1 MTPLKKL
8 AVIAGCLL
16 AAAALASAQT
26 PPPQT
31 FGTTIYFDYST
42 NATSDGYL
50 TGSTAAKA
58 LSNKFAF
65 RRAYFTYEN
74 KISDYLKFRFRY
86 DADNTSNITSVDFV
100 KGSTKKDDKLRPF
113 IKHAYIEWAQDFL
126 QSKVDI
132 GMIETM
138 AFKLAEDRWGY
149 RSVAKTLV
157 DGYKDIT
164 GGEIDATSAD
174 LGLTWKGTISKELR
188 FGLGVHNG
196 SHYSHVETDKYKK
209 VSAYLHVVPVRG
221 FSLFGYVDM
230 EKQAVGTDSKNATTT
245 KVDAYFDMVKNLNVT
260 FEWFQYDNK
269 TLSYKLGGWSA
280 FATFKI
286 KPDKLGLFAR
296 YDAYQPNS
304 GDGSKDM
311 SLIIVGLDWF
321 AWGSFG
327 RLQPNLWIWDYNDS
341 RKGDMVFNLTF
352 FLSF

>member
-1 MTPLKKL
+1 MTVIKRL
-8 AVIAGCLL
+8 ALTAAVVLVAVGAL
-16 AAAALASAQT
+16 AAQ
-26 PPPQT
+26 QT
-31 FGTTIYFDYST
+31 FNTTIYFDYST
-42 NATSDGYL
+42 NVTNDGYR
-50 TGSTAAKA
+50 TGTDAGKA

-86 DADNTSNITSVDFV
+86 DADNTANITSVDFV
-100 KGSTKKDDKLRPF
+100 KASTKKDDKLRPF
-113 IKHAYIEWAQDFL
+113 IKHVYIEWAQDFL
-126 QSKVDI
+126 QSKVNI

-174 LGLTWKGTISKELR
+174 LGVTWKGTISKELR
-188 FGLGVHNG
+188 FGLGYHNG
-196 SHYSHVETDKYKK
+196 AHYSHVETDKYKK
-209 VSAYLHVVPVRG
+209 ISAYLQVVPLPG

-230 EKQAVGTDSKNATTT
+230 EKQPVGTSSKDATTY
-245 KVDAYFDMVKNLNVT
+245 KVDAYFDMIKNLNIT
-260 FEWFQYDNK
+260 FEWFRYDNK
-269 TLSYKLGGWSA
+269 VLTYKLGGWSA
-280 FATFKI
+280 FATYKI
-286 KPDKLGLFAR
+286 TPDKLAAFAR

-321 AWGSFG
+321 AWKSFG
-327 RLQPNLWIWDYNDS
+327 RIQPNLWIWDYNDS

-352 FLSF
+352 FLTF